1 VRRNP
6 HTEAEEPADAIIEPI
21 AVEALNERL
30 HATSVTPELDDAPPA
45 AMHERR
51 RSAPDEP
58 ASTARSDHL
67 AGVQLPLWVGKQ
79 ADYVPRRAGEAH
91 RTGQDADGR
100 TSAHRPSTPYRRP
113 IG

>member
-45 AMHERR
+45 AMRWSSIGSDSSRLWSARR
-51 RSAPDEP
+51 R
-58 ASTARSDHL
+58 
-67 AGVQLPLWVGKQ
+67 
-79 ADYVPRRAGEAH
+79 
-91 RTGQDADGR
+91 R
-100 TSAHRPSTPYRRP
+100 TSRT
-113 IG
+113 

>member
-45 AMHERR
+45 AMRWSSMGR
-51 RSAPDEP
+51 I
-58 ASTARSDHL
+58 
-67 AGVQLPLWVGKQ
+67 
-79 ADYVPRRAGEAH
+79 RAGS
-91 RTGQDADGR
+91 GVLDAGGPH
-100 TSAHRPSTPYRRP
+100 AHRPSAKRP
-113 IG
+113 SDAGSLAVANGR